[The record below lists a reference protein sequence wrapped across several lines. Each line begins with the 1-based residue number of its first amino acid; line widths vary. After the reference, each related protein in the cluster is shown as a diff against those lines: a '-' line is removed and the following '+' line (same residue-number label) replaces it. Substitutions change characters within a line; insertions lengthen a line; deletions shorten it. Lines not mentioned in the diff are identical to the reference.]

1 MAFLTE
7 DDSIPRLL
15 TRGTTQTFRIG
26 FFTDGS
32 KTTPLI
38 PKDPLAYPSYEIL
51 DPHGVAVQTGV
62 LQADGGIGE
71 YSTTWTVA
79 NDAMLSNPNSRYQFK
94 AFIIT
99 STNEQAEITHEFDVQ
114 DVVVTATEDRSQ
126 SILSLAGR
134 SVRLQIQ
141 RTERIDL
148 DNGGSLS
155 LEVILGNTANAL
167 GGTQPIAP
175 QATAN
180 TVTLEDGQII
190 ETPFGD
196 SFVYH
201 YDIPAG
207 ILITANCG
215 YVSLWN
221 IRQNIAAAEET
232 QFQLIR
238 TVDGQVLNLSVQLRQ
253 LIDKFQKQRGRVQ
266 AYEDSDLVEYL
277 DRGLE
282 IVNVTYPITAWQMAF
297 IGGSQF
303 NSFILM
309 AAAWYGLNAQYLMEV
324 DLGFAFSGQTVTLDY
339 DHTVGLAEA
348 INRFRDYLSEA
359 VSPAKLG
366 FIRATSSVG
375 NFAGKP
381 MGFRALHRYTFP
393 IGNFSSGDIMQTLS
407 NIGIL

>member
-7 DDSIPRLL
+7 SDDIPRIL
-15 TRGTTQTFRIG
+15 TRNTSQVFRIG

-32 KTTPLI
+32 KTVPLI
-38 PKDPLAYPSYEIL
+38 PKDPLRYPSYEIL
-51 DPHGVAVQTGV
+51 DINGVAVQTGV
-62 LQADGGIGE
+62 LQADGGVGE
-71 YSTTWTVA
+71 YATTWSVPA
-79 NDAMLSNPNSRYQFK
+79 DAVLSNTNQRYQFK

-99 STNEQAEITHEFDVQ
+99 NTNEQAEITHEFDVR
-114 DVVVTATEDRSQ
+114 DVAVTATEDRSQ
-126 SILSLAGR
+126 CILSLAGR
-134 SVRLQIQ
+134 GLRLQIQ

-148 DNGGSLS
+148 DNGGALS
-155 LEVILGNTANAL
+155 LEVILGNTANT
-167 GGTQPIAP
+167 GGIQPIAP
-175 QATAN
+175 QGTAN
-180 TVTLEDGQII
+180 SVSLADGQII
-190 ETPFGD
+190 EVPFGD
-196 SFVYH
+196 SYVYY
-201 YDIPAG
+201 YDIPEG
-207 ILITANCG
+207 ILTTANCS

-221 IRQNIAAAEET
+221 IRQNVASAEET

-238 TVDGQVLNLSVQLRQ
+238 TVDGQVLNMTVQLRQ
-253 LIDKFQKQRGRVQ
+253 QIDKFQKQRGRVQ
-266 AYEDSDLVEYL
+266 AYEDSDMVEYL

-282 IVNVTYPITAWQMAF
+282 IVNTTHPITAWQISF

-303 NSFILM
+303 NSFILL

-339 DHTVGLAEA
+339 DHAPMLAEA

-359 VSPAKLG
+359 VTPAKVG

-407 NIGIL
+407 NIGLL